1 MKKNRIKYFTIIL
14 IMMFLTLALRLAFL
28 QLINGDYYSQQAEA
42 VFSRVY
48 SEKPQRGEIL
58 TTEGIK
64 LATNIQSF
72 NIIYTDN
79 RKVVPEKDI
88 PKVLLKAIRV
98 LKNETPDYEKL
109 ILDTLPIKIDNNKVE
124 FDFDV
129 YVSEEDLNLNDNIS
143 QEEKLKKIEEKR
155 QKILKAKEERFKKDY
170 NLPLDLDANQT
181 LYELFVKYKIANKNE
196 DRYIFVE
203 NMSLQEAKDV
213 LSLRLL
219 IEKNRFY
226 KYKPVEIA
234 KNVSRK
240 TAFYIAMKSEEL
252 PNVSFNEEP
261 LRYYPNGDF
270 ASHIL
275 GYLSRAGEDTAE
287 QYKSLGYDINNEWIG
302 AIGLEAKFE
311 NITKNEYGAS
321 LRGEPKEK
329 YITVDKFG
337 NQLKLI
343 GEVEGIP
350 GDTIVTTIS
359 YNLQKVAEESL
370 ERLFKNLQEGK
381 VDGTRRPNANRG
393 AVVVAN
399 VKTGEILA
407 LVSKPSFDPNLFA
420 EFGTIKDEETRLR
433 IFTPEKFLTET
444 QKYYN
449 EVLKLDIVPK
459 PLYNYATKSLVPPGS
474 TFKLLTSIAA
484 LEEGIITPNTIIVDK
499 GMYRELPGFKGNCWI
514 WNEKHTTHGPVNV
527 AKALQVSCNY
537 FYYAVAQKMGWD
549 KFDKWVKKYNLIRNG
564 NNSATGIEIGENFG
578 QASSVEKRKA
588 LFIRKYL
595 KNIMEK
601 LKIKEDDKLL
611 SDIKEMFL
619 NENLD
624 DTRLAGLS
632 ENQKKYINSAYNQF
646 IAEAKRLSDLLSA
659 SIGQGENQFTPL
671 QLAQFYM
678 TVVNGGNRY
687 KLHLVKEIL
696 NPDGSLKYKVEPEV
710 LDKVEIKPETYNAV
724 MQGLQKVNEEGS
736 AASVFRNYPIPTGG
750 KTGTVQIFNDFSSE
764 IAKRA
769 SADGVVANGVYVGV
783 APIND
788 PQIVVVVLVY
798 NAGHG
803 YSCASVVKDIYD
815 EYFGLNKMQPNSET
829 SNSQIST
836 TH

>member
-1 MKKNRIKYFTIIL
+1 
-14 IMMFLTLALRLAFL
+14 
-28 QLINGDYYSQQAEA
+28 
-42 VFSRVY
+42 
-48 SEKPQRGEIL
+48 
-58 TTEGIK
+58 
-64 LATNIQSF
+64 
-72 NIIYTDN
+72 
-79 RKVVPEKDI
+79 
-88 PKVLLKAIRV
+88 
-98 LKNETPDYEKL
+98 
-109 ILDTLPIKIDNNKVE
+109 
-124 FDFDV
+124 
-129 YVSEEDLNLNDNIS
+129 
-143 QEEKLKKIEEKR
+143 
-155 QKILKAKEERFKKDY
+155 
-170 NLPLDLDANQT
+170 
-181 LYELFVKYKIANKNE
+181 
-196 DRYIFVE
+196 
-203 NMSLQEAKDV
+203 MSLQEARDV

-219 IEKNRFY
+219 VEKNRFY

-240 TAFYIAMKSEEL
+240 TAFYIATKSEEL

-261 LRYYPNGDF
+261 LRYYPNGNF

-275 GYLSRAGEDTAE
+275 GYLSRVGEDKAE

-302 AIGLEAKFE
+302 TTGLEGKFE
-311 NITKNEYGAS
+311 NITRNDYGAS

-350 GDTIVTTIS
+350 GDTIVTTIN
-359 YNLQKVAEESL
+359 YNIQKVAEESL

-381 VDGTRRPNANRG
+381 VDGTKRPYANRG
-393 AVVVAN
+393 AAVVVD

-444 QKYYN
+444 QKYYY
-449 EVLKLDIVPK
+449 EELKLDIVPK
-459 PLYNYATKSLVPPGS
+459 PLYNYATNSLVPPGS

-537 FYYAVAQKMGWD
+537 FYYAVAQKMGWE
-549 KFDKWVKKYNLIRNG
+549 KFDKWVKKYNFLKDG
-564 NNSATGIEIGENFG
+564 NNISTGIEIGENFG
-578 QASSVEKRKA
+578 QASSVERRKG
-588 LFIRKYL
+588 LYVRKYL
-595 KNIMEK
+595 NEIKDK

-611 SDIKEMFL
+611 SDIKDMFL

-624 DTRLAGLS
+624 DTKLAGLS
-632 ENQKKYINSAYNQF
+632 ENQKKYINSVYKQF
-646 IAEAKRLSDLLSA
+646 ISEAKNLGALLSA
-659 SIGQGENQFTPL
+659 SIGQGENQLTPL

-687 KLHLVKEIL
+687 RLHLVREIL
-696 NPDGSLKYKVEPEV
+696 NPDGSTKYKVEPEV

-724 MQGLQKVNEEGS
+724 IHGLQKVNEEGS
-736 AASVFRNYPIPTGG
+736 AASVFRNYPIQTGG
-750 KTGTVQIFNDFSSE
+750 KTGTVQIFNDITSEKAKKASSE
-764 IAKRA
+764 
-769 SADGVVANGVYVGV
+769 GLVANGVYVGV

-798 NAGHG
+798 NAAHG
-803 YSCASVVKDIYD
+803 YSCAGVVKDIYD
-815 EYFGLNKMQPNSET
+815 EYFGLNKVQQNNET
-829 SNSQIST
+829 ATSQT
-836 TH
+836 TSQ